1 MRVPGWALPQHSC
14 SDPALRHT
22 PTSVTTRVAPN
33 RGMPGPLVKG
43 AVGQG
48 GLIAANNPN
57 GVLATDGSGIDHA
70 FAAYGEEI
78 FGSYAACVGGP

>member
-1 MRVPGWALPQHSC
+1 
-14 SDPALRHT
+14 
-22 PTSVTTRVAPN
+22 
-33 RGMPGPLVKG
+33 MPGPLVKG